1 MAKMPLG
8 KIVFKGHWRGPTWIR
23 LTVNMLGMMYDGC
36 LDGAHLDKL
45 FLKHIFLNFFLT
57 QGKGMI
63 FWPDFG
69 EKT

>member
-1 MAKMPLG
+1 
-8 KIVFKGHWRGPTWIR
+8 
-23 LTVNMLGMMYDGC
+23 MLGMMYDGC

-45 FLKHIFLNFFLT
+45 FLKRIFLNFFLK

-63 FWPDFG
+63 FRPDLG